1 MTRDHAAIEELLAVR
16 ALGGL
21 DGEDAAELDRLL
33 GAHGECPECRRLDAG
48 FEEVAGRL
56 AFALAP
62 VAMPATIVDAIVA
75 TEQAPSAS
83 AGSASPPPAERR
95 APATRGRRGIAA
107 LAIAATLAAVVVAAG
122 IVRSRPTPVTLA
134 AGQTFT
140 TFDAPDG
147 SGGLTLAHTPGDA
160 GAFVWGHDLLDP
172 GEGRVYEIWMIQDGT
187 PISGGCAAP
196 TDGRLALYLDARLDD
211 AQVMAVTF
219 EDPSCPSAPT
229 TEPVYVAEL
238 A

>member
-1 MTRDHAAIEELLAVR
+1 VTGDHAAIEELLAAR
-16 ALGGL
+16 ALGGV
-21 DGEDAAELDRLL
+21 DERESAELDRLL
-33 GAHGECPECRRLDAG
+33 GEHGACAECRRLGDG

-56 AFALAP
+56 AFALSPVEMPAAIADRILSTERAP
-62 VAMPATIVDAIVA
+62 VV
-75 TEQAPSAS
+75 
-83 AGSASPPPAERR
+83 
-95 APATRGRRGIAA
+95 APAGREPARVTTRRRPIAA
-107 LAIAATLAAVVVAAG
+107 LAIAAVLVAAVVTAG
-122 IVRSRPTPVTLA
+122 LVRSRPTSVTLA

-147 SGGLTLAHTPGDA
+147 AGVLTLAHTPGA
-160 GAFVWGHDLLDP
+160 PGAFVWGRDLLDP

-187 PISGGCAAP
+187 PVSGGCVSP
-196 TDGRLALYLDARLDD
+196 TDGRLALFVAERLDD
-211 AQVMAVTF
+211 AEVMAVTF